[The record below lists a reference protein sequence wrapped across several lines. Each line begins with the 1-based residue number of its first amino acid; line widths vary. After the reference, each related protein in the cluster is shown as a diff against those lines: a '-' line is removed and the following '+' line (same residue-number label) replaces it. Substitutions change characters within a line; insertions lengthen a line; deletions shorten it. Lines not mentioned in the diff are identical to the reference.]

1 MEDDKTP
8 GLRGWVGGW
17 VGGGRGR
24 EARRDGEQFCF
35 SAFMIFYLSEHFQ
48 KRDRGDKCFI
58 VLL

>member
-1 MEDDKTP
+1 M
-8 GLRGWVGGW
+8 
-17 VGGGRGR
+17 GGGRGR